1 MINLTGMKKF
11 FKKLMWALAGIVALI
26 IVFMVSYLIIAKSA
40 MKKMMPVETR
50 QVTDDVYSVRTKY
63 VNMYLVKDGN
73 HYVAIDAGIRK
84 GAVKDE
90 LKKLDIDPDNVTAV
104 LLTHSDSDHAG
115 GISLFEKAVIYLPE
129 DEEQVIN
136 GETGRFLWFGNKID
150 TDNYKLLKDKSFR
163 IGDLKIR
170 MVPTPGHTAGS
181 TCYIVNEKYLF
192 TGDAVALSNGIIT
205 RFPKI
210 INKNARKAKRSMDNI
225 TGLDGVQY
233 IFTAHYGYTDNYA
246 AATSTHK

>member
-1 MINLTGMKKF
+1 MKKF
-11 FKKLMWALAGIVALI
+11 FKKLLLVLAGTVALI
-26 IVFMVSYLIIAKSA
+26 IVFMITYLVIAKSA

-50 QVTDDVYSVRTKY
+50 QVTEDVYSIKTKY
-63 VNMYLVKDGN
+63 VNMYLVKDGG
-73 HYVAIDAGIRK
+73 HFIAIDAGTKK

-90 LKKLDIDPDNVTAV
+90 LKKLDIDPDRVRAV
-104 LLTHSDSDHAG
+104 LLTHSDNDHAG
-115 GISLFEKAVIYLPE
+115 GISLFDKAVIYLPE

-150 TDNYKLLKDKSFR
+150 TENYKLLKDKSFR

-170 MVPTPGHTAGS
+170 LIPTPGHTAGS
-181 TCYIVNEKYLF
+181 TCYIVNDKYLF
-192 TGDAVALSNGIIT
+192 TGDAVALDNGTIA

-210 INKNARKAKRSMDNI
+210 INKNARKAKRSMNNL

-233 IFTAHYGYTDNYA
+233 IFTAHYGYTDNYK
-246 AATSTHK
+246 AATRTINK

>member
-1 MINLTGMKKF
+1 MKKF
-11 FKKLMWALAGIVALI
+11 FKKLLWVLGGIVI
-26 IVFMVSYLIIAKSA
+26 IILVFMISYLIIAKSA

-63 VNMYLVKDGN
+63 VNMYLVKDGD
-73 HYVAIDAGIRK
+73 HFIAIDAGIKK

-90 LKKLDIDPDNVTAV
+90 LKRLGIDPDRVRAV

-115 GISLFEKAVIYLPE
+115 GINLFEKAVIYLPE

-150 TDNYKLLKDKSFR
+150 TENYKLLKDKSFR
-163 IGDLKIR
+163 IGDVKIK

-181 TCYIVNEKYLF
+181 TCYIVNDKYLF
-192 TGDAVALSNGIIT
+192 TGDALALDNGIIV

-210 INKNARKAKRSMDNI
+210 INKSSRKAKKSMDNL
-225 TGLDGVQY
+225 TGLDDVQY
-233 IFTAHYGYTDNYA
+233 IFTAHYGYTDNYK
-246 AATSTHK
+246 AATSAYK

>member
-1 MINLTGMKKF
+1 MKKF
-11 FKKLMWALAGIVALI
+11 FKKLLLVLAGTVALI
-26 IVFMVSYLIIAKSA
+26 IVFMITYLVIAKSA

-50 QVTDDVYSVRTKY
+50 QVTEDVYSIKTKY
-63 VNMYLVKDGN
+63 VNMYLVRDGG
-73 HYVAIDAGIRK
+73 HFIAIDAGTKK

-90 LKKLDIDPDNVTAV
+90 LKKLDIDPDRVRAV
-104 LLTHSDSDHAG
+104 LLTHSDNDHAG
-115 GISLFEKAVIYLPE
+115 GISLFDKAVIYLPE

-150 TDNYKLLKDKSFR
+150 TENYKLLKDKSFR

-170 MVPTPGHTAGS
+170 LIPTPGHTAGS
-181 TCYIVNEKYLF
+181 TCYIVNDKYLF
-192 TGDAVALSNGIIT
+192 TGDAVALDNGTIA

-210 INKNARKAKRSMDNI
+210 INKNARKAKRSMNNL

-233 IFTAHYGYTDNYA
+233 IFTAHYGYTDNYK
-246 AATSTHK
+246 AATSTINK

>member
-1 MINLTGMKKF
+1 MKKF
-11 FKKLMWALAGIVALI
+11 FKKLLLVLAGTVALI
-26 IVFMVSYLIIAKSA
+26 IVFMITYLVIAKSA

-50 QVTDDVYSVRTKY
+50 QVTEDVYSIKTKY
-63 VNMYLVKDGN
+63 VNMYLVKDGG
-73 HYVAIDAGIRK
+73 HFIAIDAGTKK

-90 LKKLDIDPDNVTAV
+90 LKKLDIDPDRVRAV
-104 LLTHSDSDHAG
+104 LLTHSDNDHAG
-115 GISLFEKAVIYLPE
+115 GISLFDKAVIYLPE

-150 TDNYKLLKDKSFR
+150 TENYKLLKDKSFR

-170 MVPTPGHTAGS
+170 LIPTPGHTAGS
-181 TCYIVNEKYLF
+181 TCYIVNDKYLF
-192 TGDAVALSNGIIT
+192 TGDAVALDNGTIA

-210 INKNARKAKRSMDNI
+210 INKSSRKAGRSMKNI

-233 IFTAHYGYTDNYA
+233 IFTAHYGYTDNYK
-246 AATSTHK
+246 AATSAINK

>member
-1 MINLTGMKKF
+1 MKKF
-11 FKKLMWALAGIVALI
+11 FKKLLWVLAGTVALI
-26 IVFMVSYLIIAKSA
+26 FVFLITYLVIAKSA

-50 QVTDDVYSVRTKY
+50 QVTEDVYSIKTKY
-63 VNMYLVKDGN
+63 VNMYLVKDGGN
-73 HYVAIDAGIRK
+73 FIAIDAGTKK

-90 LKKLDIDPDNVTAV
+90 LKKLDIDPDRVRAV
-104 LLTHSDSDHAG
+104 LLTHSDGDHAG
-115 GISLFEKAVIYLPE
+115 GISLFDKAVIYLPE

-150 TDNYKLLKDKSFR
+150 TENYKLLKDKSFR

-170 MVPTPGHTAGS
+170 LIPTPGHTAGS
-181 TCYIVNEKYLF
+181 TCYIVNDRYLF
-192 TGDAVALSNGIIT
+192 TGDAVALDNGTIA

-210 INKNARKAKRSMDNI
+210 INKNARKAKRSMNNL

-233 IFTAHYGYTDNYA
+233 IFTAHYGYTDNYK
-246 AATSTHK
+246 AATSTIHK

>member
-1 MINLTGMKKF
+1 MKKF
-11 FKKLMWALAGIVALI
+11 FKKLLWVLAGTVALI
-26 IVFMVSYLIIAKSA
+26 IVFMITYLVIAKSA

-50 QVTDDVYSVRTKY
+50 QVTEDVYSIKTKY
-63 VNMYLVKDGN
+63 VNMYLVKDGG
-73 HYVAIDAGIRK
+73 HFIAIDAGTKK

-90 LKKLDIDPDNVTAV
+90 LKKLDIDPDRVRAV
-104 LLTHSDSDHAG
+104 LLTHSDNDHAG
-115 GISLFEKAVIYLPE
+115 GISLFDKAVIYLPE

-150 TDNYKLLKDKSFR
+150 TENYKLLKDKSFR

-170 MVPTPGHTAGS
+170 LIPTPGHTAGS
-181 TCYIVNEKYLF
+181 TCYIVNDKYLF
-192 TGDAVALSNGIIT
+192 TGDAVALDNGTIA

-210 INKNARKAKRSMDNI
+210 INKNARKAKRSMNNL

-233 IFTAHYGYTDNYA
+233 IFTAHYGYTDNYK
-246 AATSTHK
+246 AATSTINK

>member
-1 MINLTGMKKF
+1 MKKF
-11 FKKLMWALAGIVALI
+11 FKKLLWVLGGVVAIVL
-26 IVFMVSYLIIAKSA
+26 VFMISYLIIAKSA

-63 VNMYLVKDGN
+63 VNMYLVKDGE
-73 HYVAIDAGIRK
+73 HFIAIDAGIKK

-90 LKKLDIDPDNVTAV
+90 LKKLDIDPDRVRAV

-115 GISLFEKAVIYLPE
+115 GINLFEKAVVYLPE

-150 TDNYKLLKDKSFR
+150 TENYKLLKDKSFR
-163 IGDLKIR
+163 IGDVKIK
-170 MVPTPGHTAGS
+170 MIPTPGHTAGS
-181 TCYIVNEKYLF
+181 TCYIVNDKYLF
-192 TGDAVALSNGIIT
+192 TGDALALDNGIIV

-210 INKNARKAKRSMDNI
+210 INKSSRKAKKSMHNL
-225 TGLDGVQY
+225 TGLDDVQY
-233 IFTAHYGYTDNYA
+233 IFTAHYGYTDNYK
-246 AATSTHK
+246 AATSSIK